1 MNQEGMR
8 GLFCAALSHAFELE
22 ELDFTGDNNVG
33 DEGINF
39 LTKGEIKVEGQQ
51 HPQIVGL

>member
-1 MNQEGMR
+1 MT
-8 GLFCAALSHAFELE
+8 GLFCAAISHAFELE
-22 ELDFTGDNNVG
+22 ELDFTGDTNVG

-39 LTKGEIKVEGQQ
+39 LTKGEIKIEGQQ